1 VSDFLC
7 GWIDPGGGWDRWR
20 FWRESFEAVRMSGE
34 GRHQGRM
41 LSTGTVKNSGV
52 ANATTAL
59 CSARVTRLHRSY
71 RRLRLPI
78 IPASSLAVY
87 ACREVRTSCAPM
99 SGSPWLPHAQ
109 LVRLVADLDPGVAC
123 VACRCAIQVVA
134 CWGHETIGTHLRG
147 YFRTQSFK
155 DSLTCYP
162 LRLASFRT
170 YASNIA
176 SP

>member
-1 VSDFLC
+1 LAHDAIELIPPHAAALTTPIEPFEQKPAAGIQIPLQTSDVATDSKILEVATEMLLHILHHGSTTVRPQNIQTHAEFLQ
-7 GWIDPGGGWDRWR
+7 R
-20 FWRESFEAVRMSGE
+20 
-34 GRHQGRM
+34 
-41 LSTGTVKNSGV
+41 
-52 ANATTAL
+52 
-59 CSARVTRLHRSY
+59 
-71 RRLRLPI
+71 
-78 IPASSLAVY
+78 
-87 ACREVRTSCAPM
+87 
-99 SGSPWLPHAQ
+99 LPHAQ

-123 VACRCAIQVVA
+123 VACRCATQVVA

-170 YASNIA
+170 YASSIA